1 MKSHSKTDAQT
12 KYFNIS
18 QNKERTRKLDGVG
31 LWKWWQET
39 QKTHPMSGVLRF
51 KNPLS
56 FELIL
61 LVCVFA
67 CCDCCCFFCSSN
79 NCSCCWVSR
88 SCWNLRLALLVSWS
102 SHGSTNSNCERLW
115 RHQKYAAVRRM
126 RIRMMMPT
134 VARTPTRT
142 IELNSGKFSTS
153 QADFINFLRQ
163 FLPIFVCFWLP
174 PSGAQIVAHRD
185 KFLINFTKNGFKIS
199 LLSSTRQ
206 I

>member
-1 MKSHSKTDAQT
+1 MVEWI
-12 KYFNIS
+12 YGN
-18 QNKERTRKLDGVG
+18 DG
-31 LWKWWQET
+31 KKHK
-39 QKTHPMSGVLRF
+39 KTHPMSGVFRF

-79 NCSCCWVSR
+79 NCSCCCVSR

-115 RHQKYAAVRRM
+115 RHQKYAPVRRM
-126 RIRMMMPT
+126 RIRIIMPT

-142 IELNSGKFSTS
+142 IELNSEKVLKCKKIC
-153 QADFINFLRQ
+153 DFFIAFFYPFYLLWIPPQVLKSSLILINFLLTSQ
-163 FLPIFVCFWLP
+163 KKT
-174 PSGAQIVAHRD
+174 A
-185 KFLINFTKNGFKIS
+185 
-199 LLSSTRQ
+199 
-206 I
+206 

>member
-1 MKSHSKTDAQT
+1 MEMMARNT
-12 KYFNIS
+12 K
-18 QNKERTRKLDGVG
+18 
-31 LWKWWQET
+31 
-39 QKTHPMSGVLRF
+39 KTHPMSGVFRF

-79 NCSCCWVSR
+79 NCSCCCVSR

-115 RHQKYAAVRRM
+115 RHQKYAPVRRM
-126 RIRMMMPT
+126 RIRIIMPT

-142 IELNSGKFSTS
+142 IELNSEKVFKCKKIW
-153 QADFINFLRQ
+153 DFFYCF
-163 FLPIFVCFWLP
+163 FLPILFALNS
-174 PSGAQIVAHRD
+174 PSGAQILAHLD
-185 KFLINFTKNGFKIS
+185 KFLINFTKKNGLKFS
-199 LLSSTRQ
+199 LAKF
-206 I
+206 